1 MAMVWFQ
8 GVGIE
13 IKRRRYWY
21 VLVFAPMAEAATAVG
36 FHGQV
41 MRLFLLLLM
50 IGGVH
55 LGVEI
60 GSAFSLRLR
69 SSWRSSKVEI

>member
-1 MAMVWFQ
+1 MGMVGFQ

-13 IKRRRYWY
+13 IKRLRS
-21 VLVFAPMAEAATAVG
+21 VLDFALMAAAAAGGVGVGGG

-41 MRLFLLLLM
+41 VRLFLLLLM

-55 LGVEI
+55 LG
-60 GSAFSLRLR
+60 S
-69 SSWRSSKVEI
+69 